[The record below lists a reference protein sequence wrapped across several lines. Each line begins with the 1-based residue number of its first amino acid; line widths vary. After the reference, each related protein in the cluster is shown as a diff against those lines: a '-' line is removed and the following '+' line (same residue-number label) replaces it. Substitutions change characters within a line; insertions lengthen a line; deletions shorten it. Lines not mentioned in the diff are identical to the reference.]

1 MCWLPPGRE
10 MGGQSSGRELV
21 YTVML
26 GASFHIA
33 CFPYRLLSILL
44 A

>member
-10 MGGQSSGRELV
+10 TGGQGFVREFV

-26 GASFHIA
+26 GTSFNIFCSAS
-33 CFPYRLLSILL
+33 CLLERVLS
-44 A
+44 

>member
-10 MGGQSSGRELV
+10 AGGQSSCWELV

-33 CFPYRLLSILL
+33 CFPSCLLERVLS
-44 A
+44 